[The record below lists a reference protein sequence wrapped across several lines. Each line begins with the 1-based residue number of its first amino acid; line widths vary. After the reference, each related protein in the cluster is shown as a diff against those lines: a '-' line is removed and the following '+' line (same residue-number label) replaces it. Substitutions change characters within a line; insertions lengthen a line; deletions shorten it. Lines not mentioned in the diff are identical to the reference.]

1 MFFGGVGDL
10 KPSSCAISAR
20 VGGYPLSSRHR
31 LMKARISAWR
41 GVSFNMMIALSFYT
55 VTGIIYS
62 EGVLAIIHFRQSAGR
77 SLPGRVARTLSGG
90 AWLAEAVVKC
100 ETARSQN
107 EYVILTFHKLKRMF
121 QTSV

>member
-1 MFFGGVGDL
+1 
-10 KPSSCAISAR
+10 
-20 VGGYPLSSRHR
+20 
-31 LMKARISAWR
+31 
-41 GVSFNMMIALSFYT
+41 MMIALSFYT